1 MNVVARPK
9 GEMLVP
15 CGGNMEFPDAARVD
29 GWLED
34 VTYPPFA
41 RVSYHPETPE
51 LDDVEAA
58 THEALATLDL
68 DALDG
73 KSVAIGVGSRGI
85 AEIDTVAA
93 TTVEVLQDAG
103 ASPYAIPAMGSH
115 GGATAAGQREVLAQL
130 DITEDRLGCPIDAR
144 MDTTVIGEADVGGK
158 SIDVNFAKSALEAD
172 AVLPINRVKVHTL
185 FTGPNESGV
194 CKMLV
199 VGMGKQP
206 GARTLHR
213 NAFVHDFQAML
224 EASMDVIRREVPV
237 VGGVAIVENF
247 VDEPAH
253 VKALPVETMVTD
265 EQKLLERSREY
276 LATLPYDEV
285 DILVVDEIGKNISG
299 TGMDTNVVGRRDIYS
314 ELAPTVP
321 AIHRVYVRGL
331 TEQTHGNANGM
342 GFADAISAAV
352 AEEID
357 FTSTYANAITSG
369 TLSNVR
375 MPIVMPSDEQALPA
389 LVGTLGGPAPDA
401 LRVAWIENTGELGE
415 LYATPAQLAETDDQ
429 AVEVLD
435 WHALSFE
442 DGTATFS
449 PSSPPSGSARE
460 D

>member
-1 MNVVARPK
+1 MDI
-9 GEMLVP
+9 
-15 CGGNMEFPDAARVD
+15 PDADRVN

-34 VTYPPFA
+34 VSFPPFA
-41 RVSYHPETPE
+41 RASYHPETPE
-51 LDDVEAA
+51 IDDVVAA
-58 THEALATLDL
+58 TREALAAFDL
-68 DALDG
+68 DALAG
-73 KSVAIGVGSRGI
+73 KTVAIGLGSRGI
-85 AEIDTVAA
+85 TDIDTVAA
-93 TTVEVLQDAG
+93 TVVDTLQDAG

-130 DITEDRLGCPIDAR
+130 GITEDRLGCPIDAR
-144 MDTTVIGEADVGGK
+144 MDTTVIGQASVDGEP
-158 SIDVNFAKSALEAD
+158 IDVNFANSALEAD

-213 NAFVHDFQAML
+213 NAYVHDFQAML

-237 VGGVAIVENF
+237 LGGIATVENF
-247 VDEPAH
+247 ADEPAH
-253 VKALPVETMVTD
+253 IEALHIDSMLAD
-265 EQKLLERSREY
+265 EQDLLERSREY
-276 LATLPYDEV
+276 LATLPFDEI
-285 DILVVDEIGKNISG
+285 DILVINEIGKNVSG

-314 ELAPTVP
+314 DLPPTVP

-357 FTSTYANAITSG
+357 FTPTYANAITSG
-369 TLSNVR
+369 TLTNVR
-375 MPIVMPSDEQALPA
+375 MPIVFPGDEQALPA
-389 LVGTLGGPAPDA
+389 LIGSLGGRTPDE
-401 LRVAWIENTGELGE
+401 LRIAWIENTGELGE
-415 LYATPAQLAETDDQ
+415 LYATPAQLDETDDP
-429 AVEVLD
+429 ALDVLD

-442 DGTATFS
+442 AGQATFS
-449 PSSPPSGSARE
+449 ASSPPSGLARE